1 MQGMGLVAPDSKPS
15 VNMASLTRLSI
26 LIADDDA
33 ARSWEIAA
41 LLRELGVVHVSE
53 VADAEQ
59 LATALRE
66 RAFDVLF
73 CSEQVHGQDGV
84 SLLRAA
90 RKSAPA
96 TRAVLTRSNE
106 RSAEPVPSDVE
117 AVQLPFSR
125 VGLLDLLQ
133 QTASPHG
140 GLWCEVPALSLSD
153 ILQMYH
159 QARRSITVL
168 LSGPVGGRV
177 RLEAGEIV
185 DAEMGDER
193 GIVALSRLLEA
204 ETGLI
209 RTAPPPVGAEQT
221 IDAPFQSVLL
231 GAAQKLDERRR
242 DRMLENENTS
252 VSADVLRPSVP
263 LPFKALEPDPASFLV
278 PAAQPP
284 RPRWGLAV
292 TGLLLGAGLAAGAV
306 FYLQRGAPHLQSET
320 RALTPSAPIIQR
332 APPALTPSTTPEPV
346 APPAPSALPEETA
359 PGSPASSVTL
369 RIASKPSRAI
379 VVESGKV
386 LGKTPLDVPITP
398 TSVAKGPR
406 RFTVRHAGYVS
417 SRLIQGA
424 TTSNVNAMVVLQP
437 RSAPNAETPDA
448 GRVDSEATG
457 DRDIGSRG
465 RRREL
470 NIRTRR

>member
-1 MQGMGLVAPDSKPS
+1 
-15 VNMASLTRLSI
+15 MASLTRLSI

-33 ARSWEIAA
+33 SRSWELAA

-73 CSEQVHGQDGV
+73 CSERVHGQDGV

-96 TRAVLTRSNE
+96 TRAVLTRPSE
-106 RSAEPVPSDVE
+106 SATEPVPSDIE

-177 RLEAGEIV
+177 RLDAGEIV

-193 GIVALSRLLEA
+193 GIAALSRLLEA

-209 RTAPPPVGAEQT
+209 RTAPAPVGAEQT
-221 IDAPFQSVLL
+221 IDAPFPSVLL
-231 GAAQKLDERRR
+231 EAAQKLDERRR
-242 DRMLENENTS
+242 DRQLESENTS

-263 LPFKALEPDPASFLV
+263 LPFKALEPDPASFLA
-278 PAAQPP
+278 PDAPPP
-284 RPRWGLAV
+284 RSRWGVAMAGV
-292 TGLLLGAGLAAGAV
+292 LLGAGLAAGAV
-306 FYLQRGAPHLQSET
+306 FYLQRGSPRLQSET
-320 RALTPSAPIIQR
+320 RALSPSAPAVQPAAY
-332 APPALTPSTTPEPV
+332 APSPSATPEPP
-346 APPAPSALPEETA
+346 ASPPAPATASPPEEA
-359 PGSPASSVTL
+359 PLGSPASSYTL
-369 RIASKPSRAI
+369 RIASKPSRA
-379 VVESGKV
+379 VVIESGKV
-386 LGKTPLDVPITP
+386 LGKTPLEVPIAP
-398 TSVAKGPR
+398 SSVARAPR
-406 RFTVRHAGYVS
+406 RFTIRHGGYVS
-417 SRLIQGA
+417 SRLVQGPM
-424 TTSNVNAMVVLQP
+424 TSNVNAMVVLQP
-437 RSAPNAETPDA
+437 RSAPSAETPDA
-448 GRVDSEATG
+448 GREELEGAG
-457 DRDIGSRG
+457 ERELGARG
-465 RRREL
+465 RRREQ